1 MSMRAH
7 DTPCISRHSCAQ
19 ILYLALYSAIHIF
32 IWHNLT
38 IGILLG
44 IFVETRKQHK
54 HTQSS
59 AILFNGAPQR
69 LGTIAVNTKLK
80 VQIEGQINKRALSK
94 NNLTFFRL
102 LGFFIERIIKQFWR
116 HTPMVK
122 GHFKRLL
129 LIVLMAS
136 FVLEC

>member
-19 ILYLALYSAIHIF
+19 ILYLALYLAIYIF

-59 AILFNGAPQR
+59 AVLFNSAPQR
-69 LGTIAVNTKLK
+69 LGTIAVNRKLK
-80 VQIEGQINKRALSK
+80 VRIEGQIKKKALPK
-94 NNLTFFRL
+94 NNLTFSDCWV
-102 LGFFIERIIKQFWR
+102 FFYRTYNTTILET
-116 HTPMVK
+116 HANGK
-122 GHFKRLL
+122 G
-129 LIVLMAS
+129 S
-136 FVLEC
+136 F